1 MTLFTPDDRA
11 TATNVVVTAMRAGEV
26 VGLHADSSYA
36 LATDAFSA
44 IGINKIFDLKD
55 RHDAITPILVG
66 RSEVLHGILL
76 NFTDEMRTLIDAF
89 WPGPLTIIAKPQPT
103 LAWHASSD
111 AISVRMPQDEWTR
124 EVVTEVG
131 MVMAIAAT
139 RGNHSAPTTATQ
151 ASEMWG
157 SDVRHWLNT
166 GAADPEKLST
176 IVDFRGAKPN
186 IVRLGAL
193 SHADLRQ
200 VLPSVTMVAN

>member
-1 MTLFTPDDRA
+1 MTMFTPEDRA

-26 VGLHADSSYA
+26 VGFNADSSYA

-55 RHDAITPILVG
+55 RRDAITPILIG
-66 RSEVLHGILL
+66 RSAVLDGILL
-76 NFTDEMRTLIDAF
+76 SFNDDMRTLIDAF

-103 LAWHASSD
+103 LAWNASSD
-111 AISVRMPQDEWTR
+111 AISVRMPEDEWTR
-124 EVVTEVG
+124 EVVTEIG
-131 MVMAIAAT
+131 MVMAVAAT
-139 RGNHSAPTTATQ
+139 RGSHSAPTTATQ
-151 ASEMWG
+151 ASELWG

-166 GAADPEKLST
+166 GEAYPESLST

-193 SHADLRQ
+193 SHADLRR
-200 VLPSVTMVAN
+200 VLPSVTMVSL

>member
-1 MTLFTPDDRA
+1 MFRPDDRA
-11 TATNVVVTAMRAGEV
+11 TATNVVVTAMRSGEV
-26 VGLHADSSYA
+26 VGVNADSSYA

-44 IGINKIFDLKD
+44 IGTNKIFDLKD

-66 RSEVLHGILL
+66 RASVLEGILL
-76 NFTDEMRTLIDAF
+76 NVSDDMRTLIDAF
-89 WPGPLTIIAKPQPT
+89 WPGSLTIIAKPQPT
-103 LAWHASSD
+103 LAWNASSD

-131 MVMAIAAT
+131 MVMAVAAT
-139 RGNHSAPTTATQ
+139 RGDRPAPTTATQ
-151 ASEMWG
+151 ASELWG

-166 GAADPEKLST
+166 GEADPEKLST
-176 IVDFRGAKPN
+176 IVDFRGEKPN

-193 SHADLRQ
+193 SRAEIRR